1 MDQLLCIE
9 PDNEQEEEQW
19 EKIESAVEKRESEDN
34 SSTAHS
40 EVANNLMNEV
50 YDNFMKEDING
61 REFEELF

>member
-1 MDQLLCIE
+1 M
-9 PDNEQEEEQW
+9 
-19 EKIESAVEKRESEDN
+19 VEKRESEDN